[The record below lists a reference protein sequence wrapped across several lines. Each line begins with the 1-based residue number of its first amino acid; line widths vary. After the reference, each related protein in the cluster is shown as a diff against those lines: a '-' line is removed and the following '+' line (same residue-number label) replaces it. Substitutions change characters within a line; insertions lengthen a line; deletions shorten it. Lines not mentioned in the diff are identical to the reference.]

1 MGKQEAPAAPALG
14 ALNVKQLQ
22 AECKRLGLKGYTGLN
37 KEKLVALLH
46 PTSTTIGEEEA
57 EEAAAPI
64 DGKDAKGGKRKGKEA
79 AGAAPKAK
87 KNKKA
92 DAAAEASEEEALGAL
107 SVKELKEKCKLLG
120 LKGYTGLNKEKLV
133 ALLRPASTTAEASEE
148 EIEDESEED
157 EEEEDIFG
165 GSSGR
170 DRPEERESKVSLQG
184 TQGRVMREING
195 LRSHAQSCLVT
206 FRALG

>member
-1 MGKQEAPAAPALG
+1 VPQDGETPLSVARDHGHTAIMKLLRVSWFAVVGDQRGCRVSSLACAFRGELRRSGVTQVAAGQKPVEEAAPALG
-14 ALNVKQLQ
+14 TLTVKQLQ

-46 PTSTTIGEEEA
+46 PTTTTIGEKEA

-92 DAAAEASEEEALGAL
+92 DAAAEASDEEVEEE
-107 SVKELKEKCKLLG
+107 
-120 LKGYTGLNKEKLV
+120 
-133 ALLRPASTTAEASEE
+133 SE
-148 EIEDESEED
+148 
-157 EEEEDIFG
+157 
-165 GSSGR
+165 
-170 DRPEERESKVSLQG
+170 VSLLELSGACDVRDQRL
-184 TQGRVMREING
+184 TV
-195 LRSHAQSCLVT
+195 SCIQVIVP
-206 FRALG
+206 

>member
-1 MGKQEAPAAPALG
+1 MVTREIAASYLACAFRGELRWRGVTQVAAQKPAEAAAALG
-14 ALNVKQLQ
+14 TLTVKQLQ

-57 EEAAAPI
+57 EEEAAPI

-92 DAAAEASEEEALGAL
+92 DAAAEASEEE
-107 SVKELKEKCKLLG
+107 
-120 LKGYTGLNKEKLV
+120 
-133 ALLRPASTTAEASEE
+133 
-148 EIEDESEED
+148 D
-157 EEEEDIFG
+157 EEESE
-165 GSSGR
+165 
-170 DRPEERESKVSLQG
+170 VSLLELSGACDVRDQRL
-184 TQGRVMREING
+184 TVSCIP
-195 LRSHAQSCLVT
+195 CLVI
-206 FRALG
+206 FEQG